1 VPVAK
6 PRTASAADV
15 TREYIDEHPSIREG
29 LKDEIINYTALA
41 RKIQAER
48 AVRNEEAV
56 TIACRRYER
65 GLTEDTEALAAVRSI
80 VRRSRLQV
88 QSRVALI
95 RLEDDWEVLDALLEI
110 GRQRLVELPHR
121 RVFQIFQGTRAIT
134 VLCEEDFLPALLPAI
149 PERLLLRLERGLA
162 TLAFRSLPEV
172 ATTPGVLAYMADAL
186 FRRGINCLETVSVH
200 TDSIFV
206 FADADVIRAYQT
218 LSDLLPADASPAR
231 EEEALRESRG
241 QHGEARSTPGGHHAY
256 P

>member
-1 VPVAK
+1 MSVAK
-6 PRTASAADV
+6 HRTASAADV
-15 TREYIDEHPSIREG
+15 TRAYIDDHPSIREA
-29 LKDEIINYTALA
+29 LKDEIVNYTSLA
-41 RKIQAER
+41 RKIQSER
-48 AVRNEEAV
+48 DVRNEEAV

-65 GLTEDTEALAAVRSI
+65 GLSEDNEEMAAIRAI
-80 VRRSRLQV
+80 VRRSRLEV

-110 GRQRLVELPHR
+110 GRKRLVELPHR

-149 PERLLLRLERGLA
+149 PDRLLLRLERGLA

-172 ATTPGVLAYMADAL
+172 AATPGVLAYMADAL

-218 LSDLLPADASPAR
+218 LSDLVPADAALDR
-231 EEEALRESRG
+231 VVEEFHESRG
-241 QHGEARSTPGGHHAY
+241 QHG
-256 P
+256 